1 MADDVKLAN
10 PAVLGLTC
18 FGMTTVLLNL
28 HNAGLFKMDVPIL
41 AMGLFLGGAVQIIA
55 GVLEFKK
62 GNSFGLAAFS
72 AYGAFWLTLVFILI
86 AKPLMVNATAIVVKD
101 GLVVDGARKFVYD
114 LQAGNTGFAWY
125 LLLWGIFTCFM
136 FIGTFKVNRV
146 LQFVFATLIVLF
158 GLLAVHFAWFTG
170 AGDSTAVLKLAG
182 VVGIIC
188 GGSAIYLAMAELV
201 NEMYG
206 KTILPILPMGEK
218 EAYKRPEDL

>member
-28 HNAGLFKMDVPIL
+28 HNAGLFKMDAPIL

-55 GVLEFKK
+55 GAMEFKK
-62 GNSFGLAAFS
+62 GNSFGLTAFS

-86 AKPLMVNATAIVVKD
+86 FKPYIGETLAWQVGNK
-101 GLVVDGARKFVYD
+101 GL
-114 LQAGNTGFAWY
+114 AWY
-125 LLLWGIFTCFM
+125 LFLWCVFTCFM
-136 FIGTFKVNRV
+136 FIGTFKVNRI
-146 LQFVFATLIVLF
+146 LQAVFATLIVLF
-158 GLLAVHFAWFTG
+158 FLLTISFGWGSEGLLKV
-170 AGDSTAVLKLAG
+170 AG
-182 VVGIIC
+182 VIGIVC
-188 GGSAIYLAMAELV
+188 GSLAIYLAMAELM

-206 KTILPILPMGEK
+206 KTIMPIWPMGER